1 MIVGLKINSI
11 KFKFPEGKLKMFFS
25 WEDDKFRK
33 STMIKSRILV
43 PKEAVEK
50 YGEIGFAC
58 FRQLFINKS
67 RIMILNDRIKKELMD
82 KSGVQLEK
90 AKDFELLAD
99 IIFQTTKRSIGVT
112 TLKRLFGTIN
122 DSRKTNEF
130 TLNTIAIYLG
140 YCSWND
146 YIATNSVDSIWNFPV
161 DNTVFINEL
170 KENTTITINYLNRE
184 VTFIVQ
190 VLDNTKVL
198 VVKSAKNSSLACGDV
213 LFVHKIRKGERL
225 EADKI
230 IRGNNIGNF
239 KTNSEIVSIS
249 IN

>member
-1 MIVGLKINSI
+1 
-11 KFKFPEGKLKMFFS
+11 
-25 WEDDKFRK
+25 
-33 STMIKSRILV
+33 
-43 PKEAVEK
+43 
-50 YGEIGFAC
+50 
-58 FRQLFINKS
+58 
-67 RIMILNDRIKKELMD
+67 MD

-99 IIFQTTKRSIGVT
+99 VIYQTTKRSIGVT

-146 YIATNSVDSIWNFPV
+146 YIATNSVDSKWNFPV

-230 IRGNNIGNF
+230 IRGNNIGNY